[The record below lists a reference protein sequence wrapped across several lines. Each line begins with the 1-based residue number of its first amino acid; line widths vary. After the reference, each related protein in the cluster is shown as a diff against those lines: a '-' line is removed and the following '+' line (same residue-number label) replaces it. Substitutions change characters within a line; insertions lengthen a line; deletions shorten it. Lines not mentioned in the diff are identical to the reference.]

1 MWYTKNLRIAQSDN
15 ALQEFK
21 NLLKQYGYVLF
32 SDYVQ
37 NVKDF
42 DSTNKTKNFT
52 FTLNNQDYTTSIQA
66 IETKKLKMG
75 ESLGSPCGEDG
86 ACDVNENPNNNN
98 SQRNPD
104 NQRNNEQDTTDI
116 KFQGIKDI
124 VPDKYKNLLDS
135 DPIQINNNLYK
146 FKLGGE
152 EYTGSFRQL
161 INILEFEFNR
171 IKSQQK
177 NSGDFQIVTKN
188 KGINS
193 VAGALVSPKAEDNK
207 YGWNISTEDIDNYNK
222 LVDNKFQFKVTA
234 IPAENNPK
242 GHTVKVEF
250 SNPPS
255 GTEVLVS
262 KLKQNIENESIFTLP
277 TNDRGDLIPF
287 EYNIT
292 FDTKKEFTPA
302 RFEKTFVTPSLIN
315 ARIGDPIK
323 LKIDGR
329 DIKNVRNGE
338 NVILDPNDLY
348 LTEGKH
354 IIEFVSNNADQNI
367 NADKSDFLS
376 YQVNVTDGQ
385 KLSLIGSS
393 RGSFPQ
399 LYNRSPL
406 STEKQRIEQRLKD
419 QRKAPT
425 QETDEQKGKL
435 DTALRNE
442 ASQYGLKTIVYNTA
456 MQRYDFNEVEQYV
469 EEIMRNRALYS
480 TPQKRKDYAESLKRE
495 RGRVRTQTPADALLN
510 PRSGA

>member
-1 MWYTKNLRIAQSDN
+1 MWYTKNLRIAQVNN
-15 ALQEFK
+15 ALQNFK
-21 NLLKQYGYVLF
+21 DLLKANEYIGLSDLVIGVDGY
-32 SDYVQ
+32 DP
-37 NVKDF
+37 KDE
-42 DSTNKTKNFT
+42 NKMFT
-52 FTLNNQDYTTSIQA
+52 FTLNNQQKA
-66 IETKKLKMG
+66 ETNINKVKSKNL
-75 ESLGSPCGEDG
+75 ELNT
-86 ACDVNENPNNNN
+86 AAN
-98 SQRNPD
+98 SASNT
-104 NQRNNEQDTTDI
+104 NTTDNSKKIEI
-116 KFQGIKDI
+116 KRAPDD
-124 VPDKYKNLLDS
+124 VPGNFNFLLDG
-135 DPIQINNNLYK
+135 DPIRIGDNLYK

-152 EYTGSFRQL
+152 EYTGNFLQM
-161 INILEFEFNR
+161 NDILKNEFER

-177 NSGDFQIVTKN
+177 ISGDFQAVTEN
-188 KGINS
+188 KGQKS
-193 VAGALVSPKAEDNK
+193 QPGALVSPKHSDNK
-207 YGWNISTEDIDNYNK
+207 YGFNISTEDIDNYNK

-255 GTEVLVS
+255 GTESLVN
-262 KLKQNIENESIFTLP
+262 KLKQYIENKSIFTLP
-277 TNDRGDLIPF
+277 TDEKGDLIPM

-292 FDTKKEFTPA
+292 FDTKTEFTPA
-302 RFEKTFVTPSLIN
+302 QFQKTFVTPTLIN
-315 ARIGDPIK
+315 SRIGDPIK

-348 LTEGKH
+348 LTKGQH
-354 IIEFVSNNADQNI
+354 IIEFVSNNADKNL

-376 YQVNVTDGQ
+376 YQVNVIDGQ

-399 LYNRSPL
+399 LYNRGPL
-406 STEKQRIEQRLKD
+406 STEKQRIEQRLKA

-425 QETDEQKGKL
+425 QEAEEQTDKL
-435 DTALRNE
+435 DTALRAE
-442 ASQYGLKTIVYNTA
+442 ASSFGLKNSVYNTA

-480 TPQKRKDYAESLKRE
+480 TPQKRKEYAESLKRE

-510 PRSGA
+510 PRPGA

>member
-1 MWYTKNLRIAQSDN
+1 MWYTKNLRIAQNTN

-21 NLLKQYGYVLF
+21 KLLKENGYANL
-32 SDYVQ
+32 SDYMTGV
-37 NVKDF
+37 DGF
-42 DSTNKTKNFT
+42 DSKDENKNFT
-52 FTLNNQDYTTSIQA
+52 FTFNNKNLTTSIQT
-66 IETKKLKMG
+66 IKNKQLLIT
-75 ESLGSPCGEDG
+75 
-86 ACDVNENPNNNN
+86 ENKDSN
-98 SQRNPD
+98 SNKRD
-104 NQRNNEQDTTDI
+104 NTDI
-116 KFQGIKDI
+116 KYQGMTNI
-124 VPDKYKNLLDS
+124 VPEVYKNILDS

-161 INILEFEFNR
+161 SNILENEFKR
-171 IKSQQK
+171 IKSQQEI
-177 NSGDFQIVTKN
+177 SGDFQTVTQN
-188 KGINS
+188 KGRS
-193 VAGALVSPKAEDNK
+193 SKLGALVSPKAADNK

-234 IPAENNPK
+234 IPTENNPK

-255 GTEVLVS
+255 GTESLVN
-262 KLKQNIENESIFTLP
+262 KLKQYIENESIFTLP
-277 TNDRGDLIPF
+277 TDDKGDLIPF

-302 RFEKTFVTPSLIN
+302 QFEKTFVTPSLIN

-354 IIEFVSNNADQNI
+354 IIEFVSNNADKNF

-406 STEKQRIEQRLKD
+406 STEKQRIEQRLKA

-425 QETDEQKGKL
+425 QEAEEQTEQL
-435 DTALRNE
+435 DTALRTE
-442 ASQYGLKTIVYNTA
+442 ASEFGLQTNVYNTA

-510 PRSGA
+510 PRPGA

>member
-1 MWYTKNLRIAQSDN
+1 MWYTKNLRIAQNTS

-21 NLLKQYGYVLF
+21 NLLKTNGYTGL
-32 SDYVQ
+32 SDLVIGVDGY
-37 NVKDF
+37 DP
-42 DSTNKTKNFT
+42 KNEIQFFT
-52 FTLNNQDYTTSIQA
+52 FTLNNEQKV
-66 IETKKLKMG
+66 ETNINKVKSKNL
-75 ESLGSPCGEDG
+75 ELNTAANS
-86 ACDVNENPNNNN
+86 ANN
-98 SQRNPD
+98 SDSPNSKKI
-104 NQRNNEQDTTDI
+104 EI
-116 KFQGIKDI
+116 KRAPDI
-124 VPDKYKNLLDS
+124 VPDAYKFLLDE
-135 DPIQINNNLYK
+135 DPIQIGVNLYK
-146 FKLGGE
+146 IKLGGE
-152 EYTGSFRQL
+152 EYTGNLRQL
-161 INILEFEFNR
+161 INILELELNR

-177 NSGDFQIVTKN
+177 ISGDFQAVTKN
-188 KGINS
+188 KGQSTIP
-193 VAGALVSPKAEDNK
+193 GALVSPKAADNK

-234 IPAENNPK
+234 IPTENNPK

-255 GTEVLVS
+255 GTESLVN
-262 KLKQNIENESIFTLP
+262 KLKQYIENESIFTLP
-277 TNDRGDLIPF
+277 TDDKGDLIPF

-302 RFEKTFVTPSLIN
+302 QFEKTFVTPSLIN

-354 IIEFVSNNADQNI
+354 IIEFVSNNADKNL

-376 YQVNVTDGQ
+376 YQVNVIDGQ

-399 LYNRSPL
+399 LYNRGPL
-406 STEKQRIEQRLKD
+406 STEKQRIEQRLKA

-425 QETDEQKGKL
+425 QEAEEQTVQL
-435 DTALRNE
+435 DTALRAE
-442 ASQYGLKTIVYNTA
+442 ASSFGLKNSVYNTA
-456 MQRYDFNEVEQYV
+456 MQRYDFNEVQQYV

-480 TPQKRKDYAESLKRE
+480 TPQKRKEYADSLKRE
-495 RGRVRTQTPADALLN
+495 RGRVRTQTPADALIN
-510 PRSGA
+510 PRPGA